1 VSSTIETL
9 RRMANQIARNLEIR
23 GHEAAVA
30 ATTEHIWKFWD
41 PGMKAKIFAD
51 DLSHLSPIAREAIER
66 LAKGSVDKVHARA
79 AEFNTVNEVGHS
91 DAG

>member
-1 VSSTIETL
+1 MSSTIETL

-23 GHEAAVA
+23 GHDAAVA

-51 DLSHLSPIAREAIER
+51 DPANLTPIAREAIAR
-66 LAKGSVDKVHARA
+66 LAKGALDPVHARA